1 MNENQTLAIVVIAGG
16 ILLFVFKD
24 APTKIPEPAPEPMEQ
39 VYDEQI
45 VQMNRNMEVLYNQI
59 NQQFIQKRAEPDN
72 QRQNQQF
79 DELMRRVNE
88 EREKADVLKD
98 RLHEQ
103 NITNAKLQVSADFQ
117 QKISQFSQQYYKD
130 RAQIAQNI
138 ANERVQH
145 QKELA
150 AAKSQPATAP
160 GAIQDSFDQEMTPTP
175 SPQPPQVTNI
185 QNNFIQH
192 VGADDLR
199 RKRPSPEGVDVE
211 HGKRAKTAMI
221 NAPDKNV
228 QLALPAPGLPDSAE
242 GGFVQGEPNSH
253 VVIPPAVVNQPRQP
267 LVINLRRPAA
277 PPPFPTPG
285 KTGPKSV
292 VRSHEVVA
300 QNILAEGRQRAG
312 SRGVDYR
319 EDEITLPK
327 PAKVTEINASFNQ
340 EGVPQAM
347 QSNPQL
353 EHAVEQFAQEFQRFV
368 SQKKD
373 ATDANKQEF
382 KRLKERLQ
390 TIGKFQEFNQARGAI
405 RRKEKLD
412 KFLFLDTKAFK
423 DWTDLMNSLS
433 KMYGDWK
440 RASDDRKNRKA
451 REKPARGAHSVNP
464 QPAKRPKPGH
474 RGGGGKGTGNLL

>member
-39 VYDEQI
+39 EYDQQI
-45 VQMNRNMEVLYNQI
+45 DQMNQKMQVLYNQI
-59 NQQFIQKRAEPDN
+59 NQQFIQKRAEPGD
-72 QRQNQQF
+72 QRQTQQF
-79 DELMRRVNE
+79 DKLMMQVNE
-88 EREKADVLKD
+88 EREKAAELKD

-103 NITNAKLQVSADFQ
+103 NLVNAKLQVSADFQ
-117 QKISQFSQQYYKD
+117 QKISQFSEQYYKE
-130 RAQIAQNI
+130 RAELAQNI

-145 QKELA
+145 QKDLA
-150 AAKSQPATAP
+150 AAASQPATAP

-228 QLALPAPGLPDSAE
+228 QLALPAPVLPDSAE

-267 LVINLRRPAA
+267 LVINLRRPA
-277 PPPFPTPG
+277 PPPFQTPG

-300 QNILAEGRQRAG
+300 QNILAEGRKRSG
-312 SRGVDYR
+312 SRSVDYR

-327 PAKVTEINASFNQ
+327 PAKVSEINASFNQ
-340 EGVPQAM
+340 EGVPQVM
-347 QSNPQL
+347 QLP
-353 EHAVEQFAQEFQRFV
+353 EQVARVAQYAQQFQRFV
-368 SQKKD
+368 SQNP
-373 ATDANKQEF
+373 DANSANKARFKQI
-382 KRLKERLQ
+382 KERLQ

-423 DWTDLMNSLS
+423 DWTALNDSLS

-440 RASDDRKNRKA
+440 KASADRKSRKA
-451 REKPARGAHSVNP
+451 REKPTRGAHSVNP
-464 QPAKRPKPGH
+464 QPAKRPKPGK
-474 RGGGGKGTGNLL
+474 GGKGTGGLL

>member
-39 VYDEQI
+39 EYDQQI
-45 VQMNRNMEVLYNQI
+45 DQMNQKMQVLYNQI
-59 NQQFIQKRAEPDN
+59 NQQFIQKRAEPGD
-72 QRQNQQF
+72 QRQTQQF
-79 DELMRRVNE
+79 DDLMKQVRK
-88 EREKADVLKD
+88 EREKADQLKD

-103 NITNAKLQVSADFQ
+103 NIVNAKLEISADFQ
-117 QKISQFSQQYYKD
+117 QKISQFSQQYYKE
-130 RAQIAQNI
+130 RAELAQNI

-145 QKELA
+145 QKDLA
-150 AAKSQPATAP
+150 AAASQPATAP

-228 QLALPAPGLPDSAE
+228 QLALPAPVLPDSAE

-253 VVIPPAVVNQPRQP
+253 VVIPPAVVNQPRKP
-267 LVINLRRPAA
+267 LVISLRRPA
-277 PPPFPTPG
+277 PPPFETPG

-292 VRSHEVVA
+292 VRSHEVVE
-300 QNILAEGRQRAG
+300 QNILAEGRKRSG
-312 SRGVDYR
+312 SRSVDYR

-327 PAKVTEINASFNQ
+327 PAKVTAINESFNQ

-347 QSNPQL
+347 QSDPQL
-353 EHAVEQFAQEFQRFV
+353 EGTVKQFAQEFQRFV
-368 SQKKD
+368 SQNP
-373 ATDANKQEF
+373 DANSANKARFKQI
-382 KRLKERLQ
+382 KDRLQ
-390 TIGKFQEFNQARGAI
+390 TIGKFLEFYQARMAI
-405 RRKEKLD
+405 RDKKSTD

-423 DWTDLMNSLS
+423 DWTALNDSLS

-440 RASDDRKNRKA
+440 KASADRKSRKA

>member
-39 VYDEQI
+39 VYDQQI
-45 VQMNRNMEVLYNQI
+45 DQMNRNMQVLYNQI
-59 NQQFIQKRAEPDN
+59 NQQFIQKRAEPGD

-79 DELMRRVNE
+79 DKLMMQVNE
-88 EREKADVLKD
+88 EREKADELKD

-103 NITNAKLQVSADFQ
+103 NLVNAKLQVSADFQ
-117 QKISQFSQQYYKD
+117 QKISQFSEQYYKD

-228 QLALPAPGLPDSAE
+228 QLALPAPVLPDSAE

-267 LVINLRRPAA
+267 IVINLRRPA
-277 PPPFPTPG
+277 PPPFETPG

-300 QNILAEGRQRAG
+300 HNILAEGRQRAG

-327 PAKVTEINASFNQ
+327 PAKVTEIAKSFNQ

-390 TIGKFQEFNQARGAI
+390 TIGNFQEFTQARGAI

-412 KFLFLDTKAFK
+412 KFLFLDTKSFK
-423 DWTDLMNSLS
+423 DWTALINSLS

-440 RASDDRKNRKA
+440 KASADRKSRKA

-464 QPAKRPKPGH
+464 QPAKRPKPGK
-474 RGGGGKGTGNLL
+474 GGKGTGGLL

>member
-39 VYDEQI
+39 VYDQQI
-45 VQMNRNMEVLYNQI
+45 DQMNRNMQVLYNQI
-59 NQQFIQKRAEPDN
+59 NQQFIQKRAEPGD
-72 QRQNQQF
+72 QRQTQQF
-79 DELMRRVNE
+79 DELMRRVEE

-103 NITNAKLQVSADFQ
+103 NLVNAKLQVSADFQ
-117 QKISQFSQQYYKD
+117 QKISQFSEQYYKD

-192 VGADDLR
+192 VGGDDLR

-211 HGKRAKTAMI
+211 QGKRAKTAMI

-267 LVINLRRPAA
+267 LVINLRRPA
-277 PPPFPTPG
+277 PPPFETPG

-312 SRGVDYR
+312 SRGKDYR
-319 EDEITLPK
+319 EDDIVTA
-327 PAKVTEINASFNQ
+327 PAKVSEINASFNQ
-340 EGVPQAM
+340 EGVPQVM
-347 QSNPQL
+347 QLP
-353 EHAVEQFAQEFQRFV
+353 EQVARVAQYAQQFQRFV
-368 SQKKD
+368 SQNP
-373 ATDANKQEF
+373 DANSTNKARFKQI
-382 KRLKERLQ
+382 KEGLQ
-390 TIGKFQEFNQARGAI
+390 TEGKFLEFYQARGAI
-405 RRKEKLD
+405 RRKEKTD
-412 KFLFLDTKAFK
+412 KFLFLDSKAFK
-423 DWTDLMNSLS
+423 DWTNLNDSLS
-433 KMYGDWK
+433 KMYNDWK
-440 RASDDRKNRKA
+440 RASDDRKSRKA

>member
-39 VYDEQI
+39 EYDQQI
-45 VQMNRNMEVLYNQI
+45 DQMNQKMQVLYNQI
-59 NQQFIQKRAEPDN
+59 NQQFIQKRAEPGD
-72 QRQNQQF
+72 QRQTQQF
-79 DELMRRVNE
+79 DDLMKQVRK
-88 EREKADVLKD
+88 EREKADQLKD

-103 NITNAKLQVSADFQ
+103 NIVNAKLEISADFQ
-117 QKISQFSQQYYKD
+117 QKISQFSQQYYKE
-130 RAQIAQNI
+130 RAELAQNI

-145 QKELA
+145 QKDLA
-150 AAKSQPATAP
+150 AAASQPATAP

-228 QLALPAPGLPDSAE
+228 QLALPAPVLPDSAE

-253 VVIPPAVVNQPRQP
+253 VVIPPAVVNQPRKP
-267 LVINLRRPAA
+267 LVISLRRPA
-277 PPPFPTPG
+277 PPPFETPG

-292 VRSHEVVA
+292 VRSHEVVE
-300 QNILAEGRQRAG
+300 QNILAEGRKRSG
-312 SRGVDYR
+312 SRSVDYR

-327 PAKVTEINASFNQ
+327 PAKVTAINESFNQ

-347 QSNPQL
+347 QSDPQL
-353 EHAVEQFAQEFQRFV
+353 EGTVKQFAQEFQRFV
-368 SQKKD
+368 SQNP
-373 ATDANKQEF
+373 DANSTNKARFKQI
-382 KRLKERLQ
+382 KEGLQ
-390 TIGKFQEFNQARGAI
+390 TEGKFLEFYQARGAI
-405 RRKEKLD
+405 RRKEKTD

-423 DWTDLMNSLS
+423 DWTKLNDSLS

-440 RASDDRKNRKA
+440 KASADRKSRKA
-451 REKPARGAHSVNP
+451 REKPTRGAHSVNP
-464 QPAKRPKPGH
+464 QPAKRPKPGK
-474 RGGGGKGTGNLL
+474 GGKGTGGLL